1 MRHLFGTGLS
11 QQQVEETLAEAA
23 RLVACGGNVAGWF
36 GGLVQIEGHS
46 IVYEP
51 FLKPLTK
58 LRSKET
64 VIRVAV

>member
-46 IVYEP
+46 IVYEA
-51 FLKPLTK
+51 FLVTAGVINVGTCFPKP
-58 LRSKET
+58 
-64 VIRVAV
+64 